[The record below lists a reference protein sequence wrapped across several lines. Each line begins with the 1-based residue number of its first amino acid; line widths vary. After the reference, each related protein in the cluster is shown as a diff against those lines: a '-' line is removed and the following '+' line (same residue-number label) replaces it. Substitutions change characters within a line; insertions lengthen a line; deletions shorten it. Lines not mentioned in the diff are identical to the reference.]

1 MADSGEV
8 AMGGKTGD
16 TVEKLLDKS
25 IQYGSAQLARLARP
39 AIVRLLRRGNE
50 AMGVRELF
58 TDLERRQLAVV
69 LAATN
74 ATANL
79 LGRALVRDFQRKVQV
94 RHGVIDEGRAGA
106 GVDDVVPAGHDPVRS
121 HGPGALRED
130 VIDDQRTKEARDAGV
145 LPSVFVADRRRG
157 SPAAT
162 SGAVLREDITRTPV
176 EPLSP
181 EEAIRYF
188 SQLVPGLAADLPL
201 FALAQRR
208 TAFTLAVSTDRQ
220 LLGTVQDLIRERLA
234 AGKGISTAPRAIRDV
249 LDRAGV
255 TPKNPQYSEMVFR
268 TNMMDS
274 YNQGLEDERQRPDV
288 VDTFPVWQYLGI
300 EDGREGDDHRPNF
313 SKYYPAS
320 AGFPDVRG
328 PRVFNCRCVASP
340 ISKWE
345 WARLKAQGAEI
356 AAGFA
361 DVPVTVEG

>member
-1 MADSGEV
+1 VADSGEV

-94 RHGVIDEGRAGA
+94 RHGEIDEGRVGA
-106 GVDDVVPAGHDPVRS
+106 LGHDPGPGDHDAVRS
-121 HGPGALRED
+121 PGPGPLRED
-130 VIDDQRTKEARDAGV
+130 V
-145 LPSVFVADRRRG
+145 
-157 SPAAT
+157 
-162 SGAVLREDITRTPV
+162 TRTPV

-234 AGKGISTAPRAIRDV
+234 TGKGISTAPRAIRDV

-255 TPKNPQYSEMVFR
+255 TPTNPQYSEMVFR

-300 EDGREGDDHRPNF
+300 EDGREGEDHRPNF
-313 SKYYPAS
+313 GKYFPAS
-320 AGFPDVRG
+320 ASFTDTRG
-328 PRVFNCRCVASP
+328 PRVYNCRCVASP

-345 WARLKAQGAEI
+345 WARLKGQGAEI